1 MPSTIDTKYLRLLR
15 SKPALRT
22 SHHSAIL
29 CGSVHAA
36 MGELLPGENS
46 SSQNHSHRKA
56 PWLRRPISMPT
67 SAQRDIKI
75 SESAVTEANDIKVS
89 ARVDKWMR
97 FEARQYAGL
106 EFRDAPR

>member
-1 MPSTIDTKYLRLLR
+1 KYLRLLR

-67 SAQRDIKI
+67 SAQRDIKM
-75 SESAVTEANDIKVS
+75 SESAESEVCLLRCACSDGGHHNYRS
-89 ARVDKWMR
+89 NPRLPSSRVR
-97 FEARQYAGL
+97 TSR
-106 EFRDAPR
+106 

>member
-67 SAQRDIKI
+67 SAQRDIKM
-75 SESAVTEANDIKVS
+75 SESAVYMEDGDLLFGTRRMWEW
-89 ARVDKWMR
+89 R
-97 FEARQYAGL
+97 
-106 EFRDAPR
+106 